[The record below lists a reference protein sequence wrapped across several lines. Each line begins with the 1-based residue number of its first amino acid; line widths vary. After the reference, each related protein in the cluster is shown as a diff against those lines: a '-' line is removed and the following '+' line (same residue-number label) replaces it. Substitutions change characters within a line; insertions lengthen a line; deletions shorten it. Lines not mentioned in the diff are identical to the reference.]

1 MVPGQSI
8 SLQQTIQRAQEI
20 NEQKLAAEISIP
32 QQNLHSYMAL
42 LKFFVTWTKQCG
54 VRHCPAKPTT
64 IVAWIRYEESIGTN
78 LNSILK
84 GIDGIRALHDKHALP
99 SPIDTPVVR
108 AEIWRLL
115 IRAGRDEP
123 RWSTEEMALFDTLDD
138 AVKEVIVRRAALDS
152 KEVRKAQNEAADLRH
167 KLKQLENERAQLRA
181 ATKETEK

>member
-1 MVPGQSI
+1 MDEAVRRPTLSRQANHNRGVDPLRGIDWHQS
-8 SLQQTIQRAQEI
+8 Q
-20 NEQKLAAEISIP
+20 
-32 QQNLHSYMAL
+32 
-42 LKFFVTWTKQCG
+42 F
-54 VRHCPAKPTT
+54 
-64 IVAWIRYEESIGTN
+64 
-78 LNSILK
+78 
-84 GIDGIRALHDKHALP
+84 IDGIRALHDKHALP

-167 KLKQLENERAQLRA
+167 KLKQLENELAQLRA

>member
-64 IVAWIRYEESIGTN
+64 NVAWIRYEESIGTN

-115 IRAGRDEP
+115 IRANRGGPQRK
-123 RWSTEEMALFDTLDD
+123 WHFSTLWTTL
-138 AVKEVIVRRAALDS
+138 
-152 KEVRKAQNEAADLRH
+152 
-167 KLKQLENERAQLRA
+167 
-181 ATKETEK
+181 